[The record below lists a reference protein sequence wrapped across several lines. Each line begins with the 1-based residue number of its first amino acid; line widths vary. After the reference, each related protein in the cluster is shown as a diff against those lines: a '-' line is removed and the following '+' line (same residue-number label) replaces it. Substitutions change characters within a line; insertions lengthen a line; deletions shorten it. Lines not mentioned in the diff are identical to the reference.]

1 MKLQKILFM
10 VCFIFLTQSG
20 VFASGKIINDFGI
33 CYDPE
38 AKTFG
43 MELKMSRYYHL
54 KGEGIHELGWRIN
67 GGFGRDMVAS
77 EITRI
82 NRYYYSAQVNWSK
95 NNKDMGKMILFHYT
109 LDRLNRK
116 GARQYGGM
124 RFDAEMITKTVG
136 DFLMLD
142 RDESGFNGFEFHEG
156 KPWKIT
162 QSTVWEFEC
171 HQWGKNNYLFA
182 LNNPFVSYTGR
193 TYFSCEPEAE
203 MVKQVPLIFVY
214 STWNQIAYGST
225 SDKEDPLEPFRCFY
239 NLRTGEMTRLD
250 NEVAEDIAEALIVNE
265 NEIVTFSWCD
275 EKMVQTIRDGQFRQK
290 AVSYQY
296 HRCCNV
302 LIKEEKDHFRQIL
315 NSAGACLVELDSGED
330 AITRISLDQDV
341 HEQTEALI
349 GRKGKQQVLV
359 DCIGEAV
366 HYADEIEH
374 VGLGFFRLTTNGKEE
389 WVTL

>member
-1 MKLQKILFM
+1 
-10 VCFIFLTQSG
+10 
-20 VFASGKIINDFGI
+20 
-33 CYDPE
+33 
-38 AKTFG
+38 
-43 MELKMSRYYHL
+43 
-54 KGEGIHELGWRIN
+54 
-67 GGFGRDMVAS
+67 
-77 EITRI
+77 
-82 NRYYYSAQVNWSK
+82 
-95 NNKDMGKMILFHYT
+95 MGKMILFHYT
-109 LDRLNRK
+109 LNYRDRKR
-116 GARQYGGM
+116 ARQYGGM
-124 RFDAEMITKTVG
+124 RFEAEMITKTVG

-142 RDESGFNGFEFHEG
+142 RDESSFVGFVGFEFHEG

-162 QSTVWEFEC
+162 PSTAWIYEFYP
-171 HQWGKNNYLFA
+171 WGKNNYLFV
-182 LNNPFVSYTGR
+182 LKTPLMSYTGR

-203 MVKQVPLIFVY
+203 MVKQTPLIFVY
-214 STWNQIAYGST
+214 TIWNQIAYGAACS
-225 SDKEDPLEPFRCFY
+225 KEDPLEPFRCFY

-275 EKMVQTIRDGQFRQK
+275 GKMEQTIRDGQFRQK

-374 VGLGFFRLTTNGKEE
+374 VGLGFFRLITNGKEE